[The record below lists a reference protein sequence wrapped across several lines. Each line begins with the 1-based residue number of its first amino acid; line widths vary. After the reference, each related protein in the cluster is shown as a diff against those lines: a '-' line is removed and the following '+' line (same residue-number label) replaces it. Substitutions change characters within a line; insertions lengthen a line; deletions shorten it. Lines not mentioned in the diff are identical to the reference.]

1 MTENMQRLYARRDE
15 LFKQF
20 DNLANENKLGT
31 ESKALLDEADAL
43 QDQIDQLER
52 AENMQKTTILN
63 GTVAIPKDAQ
73 GGFKIIANAIKTG
86 KFQNEIG
93 EELKTG
99 GLNGEDYLLPEDVK
113 LQINE
118 YKKQWKSAKDIVTVI
133 NTVCLSGSF
142 NFGKDP
148 TDGLIAFDDG
158 GEVDSSKLPEFVQG
172 KYQIKWYGAIIPIS
186 TILQGAERAGLM
198 QFIDIWFV
206 RRSIIVENKKIFET
220 LKSGYNQ
227 GVPKQ
232 IASEKA
238 LRRAINMDLDPA
250 FLESPNMVI
259 VTNQSG
265 FAYLD
270 SLYDENGRPLLQPD
284 PVDATVK
291 RYKGIRVE
299 MFSDAQFPNH
309 SADHAPIIF
318 GDTKDGVWMHV
329 YEDYFFDTDNGKGLG
344 FAKNQAL
351 LKVIEG
357 FALTVADGNAY
368 VYAEVKLGTQLTAP
382 TVSITSNKGSWATVE
397 HATGYEYKIDEGAVR
412 YTATA
417 LSDVALTS
425 GQTLYVRALGDGVAY
440 LDSAWGSKKNG

>member
-20 DNLANENKLGT
+20 DNLAKEGKIGA
-31 ESKALLDEADAL
+31 ESNALLDEADAI
-43 QDQIDQLER
+43 QAQIGQLER
-52 AENMQKTTILN
+52 AENMQKTTIM
-63 GTVAIPKDAQ
+63 GGVEIPKDAQ
-73 GGFKIIANAIKTG
+73 SGFKILANAIKTG
-86 KFQNEIG
+86 KFQNAIG

-99 GLNGEDYLLPEDVK
+99 GVNGEDYLLPEDVK

-158 GEVDSSKLPEFVQG
+158 DEVDSSKLPEFVQG

-198 QFIDIWFV
+198 QFIDLWFV
-206 RRSIIVENKKIFET
+206 RRSIIVENAKIFEA
-220 LKSGYNQ
+220 LKAGYNQ
-227 GVPKQ
+227 GTPKQ

-238 LRRAINMDLDPA
+238 LRRAINMELDPA
-250 FLESPNMVI
+250 FTESPNMVI

-291 RYKGIRVE
+291 RYKGYRVE
-299 MFSDAQFPNH
+299 VFSDSQFPNH

-329 YEDYFFDTDNGKGLG
+329 YEDYFFDTDNGKGMG

-368 VYAEVKLGTQLTAP
+368 VYAELKLGTQLTAP
-382 TVSITSNKGSWATVE
+382 TITITSNKGTWAEVTP
-397 HATGYEYKIDEGAVR
+397 ATGYEYKIDNGAVK
-412 YTATA
+412 YSATVVADIPLTAN
-417 LSDVALTS
+417 
-425 GQTLYVRALGDGVAY
+425 QTLYVRAIGDGVAY
-440 LDSAWGSKKNG
+440 LDSAWSSKKNG

>member
-20 DNLANENKLGT
+20 DNLAKEGKIGA
-31 ESKALLDEADAL
+31 ESNALLDEADAI
-43 QDQIDQLER
+43 QAQIGQLER
-52 AENMQKTTILN
+52 AENMQKTTIM
-63 GTVAIPKDAQ
+63 GGVEIPKDAQ
-73 GGFKIIANAIKTG
+73 SGFKILANAIKTG
-86 KFQNEIG
+86 KFQNAIG

-99 GLNGEDYLLPEDVK
+99 GVNGEDYLLPEDVK

-133 NTVCLSGSF
+133 NTACLSGSF

-158 GEVDSSKLPEFVQG
+158 DEVDSTKLPEFVQG

-198 QFIDIWFV
+198 QFIDLWFV
-206 RRSIIVENKKIFET
+206 RRSIIVENAKIFEA
-220 LKSGYNQ
+220 LKAGYNQ
-227 GVPKQ
+227 GTPKQ

-238 LRRAINMDLDPA
+238 LRRAINMELDPA
-250 FLESPNMVI
+250 FTESPNMVI

-291 RYKGIRVE
+291 RYKGFRVE
-299 MFSDAQFPNH
+299 VFSDSQFPNH

-329 YEDYFFDTDNGKGLG
+329 YEDYFFDTDNGKGMG

-368 VYAEVKLGTQLTAP
+368 VYAELKLGTQLTAP
-382 TVSITSNKGSWATVE
+382 TITITSNKGTWAEVTN
-397 HATGYEYKIDEGAVR
+397 ATGYEYKIDNGAVK
-412 YTATA
+412 YSATVVADIPLTA
-417 LSDVALTS
+417 S
-425 GQTLYVRALGDGVAY
+425 QTLYVRAIGDGVAY
-440 LDSAWGSKKNG
+440 LDSAWSSKKSG

>member
-20 DNLANENKLGT
+20 DNLAKEGKIGA
-31 ESKALLDEADAL
+31 ESNALLDEADAI
-43 QDQIDQLER
+43 QAQIGQLER
-52 AENMQKTTILN
+52 AENMQKTTIM
-63 GTVAIPKDAQ
+63 GGVEIPKDAQ
-73 GGFKIIANAIKTG
+73 SGFKILANAIKTG
-86 KFQNEIG
+86 KFQNAIG

-99 GLNGEDYLLPEDVK
+99 GVNGEDYLLPEDVK

-158 GEVDSSKLPEFVQG
+158 DEVDSSKLPEFVQG

-198 QFIDIWFV
+198 QFIDLWFV
-206 RRSIIVENKKIFET
+206 RRSIIVENAKIFEA
-220 LKSGYNQ
+220 LKAGYNQ
-227 GVPKQ
+227 GTPKQ

-238 LRRAINMDLDPA
+238 LRRAINMELDPA
-250 FLESPNMVI
+250 FTESPNMVI

-291 RYKGIRVE
+291 RYKVYRVE
-299 MFSDAQFPNH
+299 VFSDSQFPNH

-329 YEDYFFDTDNGKGLG
+329 YEDYFFDTDNGKGMG

-368 VYAEVKLGTQLTAP
+368 VYAELKLGTQLTAP
-382 TVSITSNKGSWATVE
+382 TITITSNKGTWAEVTP
-397 HATGYEYKIDEGAVR
+397 ATGYEYKIDNGAVK
-412 YTATA
+412 YSATVVADIPLTAN
-417 LSDVALTS
+417 
-425 GQTLYVRALGDGVAY
+425 QTLYVRAIGDGVAY
-440 LDSAWGSKKNG
+440 LDSAWSSKKNG

>member
-20 DNLANENKLGT
+20 DNLAKEGKIGA
-31 ESKALLDEADAL
+31 ESNALLDEADAI
-43 QDQIDQLER
+43 QAQIGQLER
-52 AENMQKTTILN
+52 AENMQKTTIM
-63 GTVAIPKDAQ
+63 GGVEIPKDAQ
-73 GGFKIIANAIKTG
+73 SGFKILANAIKTG
-86 KFQNEIG
+86 KFENAIG

-99 GLNGEDYLLPEDVK
+99 GVNGEDYLLPEDVK

-158 GEVDSSKLPEFVQG
+158 DEVDSTKLPEFVQG

-198 QFIDIWFV
+198 QFIDLWFV
-206 RRSIIVENKKIFET
+206 RRSIIVENAKIFEA
-220 LKSGYNQ
+220 LKAGYNQ
-227 GVPKQ
+227 GTPKQ

-238 LRRAINMDLDPA
+238 LRRAINMELDPA
-250 FLESPNMVI
+250 FTESPNMVI

-291 RYKGIRVE
+291 RYKGYRVE
-299 MFSDAQFPNH
+299 VFSDSQFPNH

-329 YEDYFFDTDNGKGLG
+329 YEDYFFDTDNGKGMG

-368 VYAEVKLGTQLTAP
+368 VYAELKLGTQLTAP
-382 TVSITSNKGSWATVE
+382 TITITSNKGTWAEVTN
-397 HATGYEYKIDEGAVR
+397 ATGYEYKIDNGAVK
-412 YTATA
+412 YSATVVT
-417 LSDVALTS
+417 DIALTAN
-425 GQTLYVRALGDGVAY
+425 QTLYVRAIGDGVAY
-440 LDSAWGSKKNG
+440 LDSAWSSKKNG

>member
-1 MTENMQRLYARRDE
+1 MTENMQRLYARRED

-20 DNLANENKLGT
+20 DNLATENKLGA
-31 ESKALLDEADAL
+31 ESKALLDEADKV

-52 AENMQKTTILN
+52 AENMQKTTILGN
-63 GTVAIPKDAQ
+63 VTIPRDSE

-86 KFQNEIG
+86 QFKNAIG

-99 GLNGEDYLLPEDVK
+99 GVNGEDYLLPEDVK
-113 LQINE
+113 LQINQ
-118 YKKQWKSAKDIVTVI
+118 YKKQWKSAKDVVTVI

-158 GEVDSSKLPEFVQG
+158 DEVDSSKLPEFVQG

-206 RRSIIVENKKIFET
+206 RRSIIIENKQIFAT
-220 LKSGYNQ
+220 LKAGYNQ

-232 IASEKA
+232 IANEKA
-238 LRRAINMDLDPA
+238 LRRAINMELDPA
-250 FLESPNMVI
+250 FTESPNMVI

-270 SLYDENGRPLLQPD
+270 SLYDDNGRPLLQPD

-291 RYKGIRVE
+291 RYKGYRVE
-299 MFSDAQFPNH
+299 VFSDTQFPNH
-309 SADHAPIIF
+309 SAEYAPIIF

-329 YEDYFFDTDNGKGLG
+329 YEDYFFDTDNGKGMG

-368 VYAEVKLGTQLTAP
+368 VYGEVKLGTQLTAP
-382 TVSITSNKGSWATVE
+382 TITITSNKGTWTAVDN
-397 HATGYEYKIDEGAVR
+397 ATGYEYRVDNGAVQ
-412 YTATA
+412 YSKAVATNI
-417 LSDVALTS
+417 DVAT
-425 GQTLYVRALGDGVAY
+425 GKTLYVRAIGNGVEY
-440 LDSAWGSKKNG
+440 LDSDWASKKA

>member
-20 DNLANENKLGT
+20 DNLAKEGKIGA
-31 ESKALLDEADAL
+31 ESNALLDEADAI
-43 QDQIDQLER
+43 QAQIGQLER
-52 AENMQKTTILN
+52 AENMQKTTIM
-63 GTVAIPKDAQ
+63 GGVEIPKDAQ
-73 GGFKIIANAIKTG
+73 SGFKILANAIKTG
-86 KFQNEIG
+86 KFQNAIG

-99 GLNGEDYLLPEDVK
+99 GVNGEDYLLPEDVK

-158 GEVDSSKLPEFVQG
+158 DEVDSTKLPEFVQG

-198 QFIDIWFV
+198 QFIDLWFV
-206 RRSIIVENKKIFET
+206 RRSIIVENAKIFEA
-220 LKSGYNQ
+220 LKAGYNQ
-227 GVPKQ
+227 GTPKQ

-238 LRRAINMDLDPA
+238 LRRAINMELDPA
-250 FLESPNMVI
+250 FTESPNMVI

-291 RYKGIRVE
+291 RYKGYRVE
-299 MFSDAQFPNH
+299 VFSDSQFPNH
-309 SADHAPIIF
+309 SADHAPVIF

-329 YEDYFFDTDNGKGLG
+329 YEDYFFDTDNGKGMG

-382 TVSITSNKGSWATVE
+382 TITITSNKGTWAEET
-397 HATGYEYKIDEGAVR
+397 HATGYEYKIDNGAVK
-412 YTATA
+412 YSATVVADIPLTAN
-417 LSDVALTS
+417 
-425 GQTLYVRALGDGVAY
+425 QTLYVRAIGDGVAY
-440 LDSAWGSKKNG
+440 LDSAWSSKKNG